1 MGVLQKLGLTPTRY
15 YSNPQWN
22 GLPWE
27 LSGPVLDSLA
37 LSTRSMSVEQLW
49 REQPHLRTVTTFIAR
64 SIATVKLHAYE
75 RNDDDGRVRLKTGK
89 LAQMLRTT
97 SANTLTYDLL
107 YRALMD
113 LCLYDEFFW
122 IVGGDVGDRY
132 EIRPLPVRW
141 VRTREWSDRWTLE
154 AVWID
159 DDENT
164 GHPIRV
170 PADRLIHVHGYNPTT
185 LKEGTSPVMALRDVL
200 AEQLESAA
208 YRTQLWRKGPRLGG
222 FISRPK
228 DAPQWSNEAR
238 GRFKRDFQAVYSGRG
253 SGAGGVPVLED
264 GMTFSAVHLSA
275 KDEQLV
281 ETAKL
286 SLATVAQVYH
296 INPTMVGQ
304 LDNANY
310 SNVRE
315 FRKSLYGDNLAPY
328 IRVIE
333 DVFNSILLPRLG
345 EDNERVYVEF
355 NLDEKLRANME
366 ERASILTSSAGRPWL
381 TVNEVRAMENLPAV
395 DGGDALA
402 MPLNTGVAGEDTE
415 EEGSTTARPP
425 QEYDP
430 DPAGNEEAPL

>member
-1 MGVLQKLGLTPTRY
+1 
-15 YSNPQWN
+15 
-22 GLPWE
+22 
-27 LSGPVLDSLA
+27 
-37 LSTRSMSVEQLW
+37 
-49 REQPHLRTVTTFIAR
+49 
-64 SIATVKLHAYE
+64 
-75 RNDDDGRVRLKTGK
+75 
-89 LAQMLRTT
+89 
-97 SANTLTYDLL
+97 
-107 YRALMD
+107 
-113 LCLYDEFFW
+113 
-122 IVGGDVGDRY
+122 
-132 EIRPLPVRW
+132 
-141 VRTREWSDRWTLE
+141 
-154 AVWID
+154 
-159 DDENT
+159 
-164 GHPIRV
+164 
-170 PADRLIHVHGYNPTT
+170 
-185 LKEGTSPVMALRDVL
+185 
-200 AEQLESAA
+200 
-208 YRTQLWRKGPRLGG
+208 
-222 FISRPK
+222 
-228 DAPQWSNEAR
+228 
-238 GRFKRDFQAVYSGRG
+238 
-253 SGAGGVPVLED
+253 
-264 GMTFSAVHLSA
+264 MTFSAVHLSA

-395 DGGDALA
+395 DGGDSLA